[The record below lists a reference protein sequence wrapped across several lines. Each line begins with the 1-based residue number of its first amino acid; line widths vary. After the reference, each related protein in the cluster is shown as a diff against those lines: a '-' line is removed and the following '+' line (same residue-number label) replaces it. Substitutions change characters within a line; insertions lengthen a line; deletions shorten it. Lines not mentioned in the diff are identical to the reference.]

1 LRRRR
6 RRPHREC
13 RRKASQGG
21 CYGSSEVEIV
31 APARS
36 YEAVFAGNGAGA
48 PEERF
53 SMGDEPMKFGRPP
66 VGLGHVDRLEGPE
79 DLKERL
85 HVVLATVTGEMT
97 VEEACA
103 ALGVGPSRLH
113 VMRRQALEGALT
125 ALAPGRA
132 GRPRA
137 EPDAAAERE
146 KLLEQKIDDL
156 EVDLQ
161 AAL

>member
-1 LRRRR
+1 
-6 RRPHREC
+6 
-13 RRKASQGG
+13 
-21 CYGSSEVEIV
+21 
-31 APARS
+31 
-36 YEAVFAGNGAGA
+36 
-48 PEERF
+48 
-53 SMGDEPMKFGRPP
+53 MGDEPMKFGRPP

-85 HVVLATVTGEMT
+85 RVVLATVTGAMT
-97 VEEACA
+97 VEQACS

-113 VMRRQALEGALT
+113 VMRRQALEGAL
-125 ALAPGRA
+125 AGLAPGRA

-146 KLLEQKIDDL
+146 TLLEQKIDDL

-161 AAL
+161 AALVRTELALAMPHLFTKESKKKVWRKKPKRPRR